1 MTRQMPMRCLVLPVL
16 MAAVLPAA
24 AAPAGVPPEVDQTI
38 RRVSDYY
45 NTVQS
50 FRVEVHTT
58 VGTVPSGGRQAIT
71 SSYVVTLQR
80 PNKAVFAL
88 TGGQP
93 SPTYVSDGRQFVT
106 YMPGLDQYTVDAA
119 PGEMDGIFQH
129 SRINS
134 LSMGCLFAR
143 TLMIRSPYD
152 SFLKDAR
159 SGTALGTE
167 TFQGVRCRRVKLV
180 REGSDVDLWIAE
192 GDEPLVYRVV
202 TLGTRKA
209 PPGQSVL
216 QPRIEI
222 VFAKWDLKPAIAE
235 DAFTFVPPKDAKRV
249 DAFTT
254 GSPQDSV
261 GLKKK

>member
-1 MTRQMPMRCLVLPVL
+1 MRRIVLFAL
-16 MAAVLPAA
+16 LIAVPPAA
-24 AAPAGVPPEVDQTI
+24 AAPAGVPPEVDQAV
-38 RRVSDYY
+38 RRVSDFF
-45 NTVQS
+45 NGVQA

-58 VGTVPSGGRQAIT
+58 VGTVPSGGRQSIA
-71 SSYVVTLQR
+71 SSYAVTLQR

-93 SPTYVSDGRQFVT
+93 SPTYVSDGREFVT

-129 SRINS
+129 SRINA

-143 TLMIRSPYD
+143 TLMIKSPYD
-152 SFLKDAR
+152 SFMKDVR
-159 SGTALGTE
+159 SGTAVGVE
-167 TFQGVRCRRVKLV
+167 SFQGVRCRRVKLA

-192 GDEPLVYRVV
+192 GEEPRVQRVV

-209 PPGQSVL
+209 PPGQTVL

-222 VFAKWDLKPAIAE
+222 VFAAWDLKPAIAG
-235 DAFTFVPPKDAKRV
+235 DAFAFVPPKDARRV